1 MKAKSWHNQ
10 QQQQSDKHFISR
22 LQWLLFAQLCLENV
36 LGQKL
41 KSKINSIQQ
50 TLNLFTWLYSV
61 QHSTSNTIAAVTRN
75 KHTQRFLHIYPLC
88 MCVSV
93 CASSVQGFSMHYDT
107 SETATKTERQR
118 RTETETGRER
128 QSSYSQMN
136 DWQIAELCT
145 LHILPHKLCPNV
157 VRVWVCGSVC
167 QSNFSLA
174 LLLKCEWQLDALI
187 VTMNCIS
194 SAIPCSVYATADS
207 C

>member
-1 MKAKSWHNQ
+1 MITICTTLPWKCFGTKTKIK
-10 QQQQSDKHFISR
+10 D
-22 LQWLLFAQLCLENV
+22 
-36 LGQKL
+36 KL
-41 KSKINSIQQ
+41 KSTDIKFIHLTVQCT
-50 TLNLFTWLYSV
+50 TLNVKHNCSSHKKQTHTKVFTYLPTACV
-61 QHSTSNTIAAVTRN
+61 CV
-75 KHTQRFLHIYPLC
+75 
-88 MCVSV
+88 CVSV

-157 VRVWVCGSVC
+157 VRVCVRECASVC